1 MSAPATR
8 ENEDHA
14 IIIGIE
20 RYRDRDVPP
29 LNGARSDALRFRDWV
44 VSRRGGA
51 VNPENVKVI
60 GPAATAREIRR
71 AFIHLC
77 ERAKGKARIG
87 RRLYLY
93 LSGHGIAQNRDET
106 SLFASDGGPGAPQHH
121 IPGWSYAS
129 WFMYSAYFREVV
141 LFADCCRTAYR
152 DLPVQPFPLDDVDSP
167 SAGKVAYVKGFAV
180 KYGQS
185 ALELDG
191 RRGQRSRGL
200 FTSALVDALKHAY
213 RDEAVTATSVLA
225 YLHNDPELN
234 DWRETQEPS
243 FVQEGELVFAR
254 RPPEGLPT
262 FRIELRMKV
271 PGVPSVVGGPAPW
284 TWDIRPGGRGRRYVA
299 RLPVGLYAVKVHGKP
314 LAYFEMSAGRGRPT
328 HVTVPG

>member
-1 MSAPATR
+1 MALP
-8 ENEDHA
+8 EDDDYA

-20 RYRDRDVPP
+20 RYRDRRVAP
-29 LNGARSDALRFRDWV
+29 LRGARSDALRFRDWV
-44 VSRRGGA
+44 VSHRGGK
-51 VNPENVKVI
+51 VQPKHVKVI
-60 GPAATAREIRR
+60 GPAAGAREIRR
-71 AFIHLC
+71 AFIDLC

-121 IPGWSYAS
+121 IPGWCYAS

-185 ALELDG
+185 ALELGG
-191 RRGQRSRGL
+191 RRARGL
-200 FTSALVDALKHAY
+200 FTTALIAALKNGY
-213 RDEAVTATSVLA
+213 QDEKVTARSVLA

-234 DWRETQEPS
+234 DWRETQELS
-243 FVQEGELVFAR
+243 FVHEGELVFAR

-262 FRIELRMKV
+262 FRLELRLKV
-271 PGVPSVVGGPAPW
+271 AGTPVVEGGPAPW
-284 TWDIRPGGRGRRYVA
+284 KWDVRRGTGTQRYVA
-299 RLPVGLYAVKVHGKP
+299 HLPVGLYAVKVQGKP

-328 HVTVPG
+328 HVTVP